1 MLKPQ
6 DIVVL
11 LKVLSRQ
18 KEKWSYNELAVE
30 LDMSASEVHAA
41 IKRALEAGL
50 AIKQGDDILPNSRN
64 LEEFIIHG
72 LQYVF
77 VPKRG
82 ELTRGVVTSYASAP
96 LKEYFVA
103 DEEPPPIWP
112 DAEGDVRGMSF
123 SPLYRSV
130 PGAAKN
136 DPELYEWLTLV
147 DAIRGGRVREKQK
160 AIELMKRKFKQYDSI
175 KKSKS

>member
-11 LKVLSRQ
+11 LKVLARQ
-18 KEKWSYNELAVE
+18 KKNWSYNELAFE

-50 AIKQGDDILPNSRN
+50 AVKQGDDIWPQSRN
-64 LEEFIIHG
+64 LEEFILHG

-77 VPKRG
+77 VPRRG
-82 ELTRGVVTSYASAP
+82 ELTRGVATSYAAEP
-96 LKEYFVA
+96 LNEYIVG
-103 DEEPPPIWP
+103 DDEPPPIWP

-130 PGAAKN
+130 PNAAKN
-136 DPELYEWLTLV
+136 DPELYEWLALV

-160 AIELMKRKFKQYDSI
+160 AIQLIKRKFKHYDAI

>member
-11 LKVLSRQ
+11 LKVLARQ
-18 KEKWSYNELAVE
+18 KKNWSYNELALE

-50 AIKQGDDILPNSRN
+50 AVKQGDGIWPHSRN
-64 LEEFIIHG
+64 LEEFIVHG

-82 ELTRGVVTSYASAP
+82 EMTRGVATAYAAEP
-96 LKEYFVA
+96 LSEYIVGD
-103 DEEPPPIWP
+103 DEPTPIWP

-130 PGAAKN
+130 PSAARN
-136 DPELYEWLTLV
+136 DPELYEWLVLV

-160 AIELMKRKFKQYDSI
+160 AVQLIKRKFKHYDAI
-175 KKSKS
+175 KKPKS